1 MQRDIGKY
9 FINCL
14 PPIEKKLHELFF
26 VVVSPVS
33 PVALRLVLNGRDYG
47 RFVKIPADGRG
58 FAQLI
63 PFSGGLSG
71 KKARKTL
78 FAFLFCRRFPFNV
91 DDDKLRFGSG
101 FKFYCPVGKAGSDDE
116 VCFVPFFQAVGFVV
130 GADPFADLVE
140 REKLAAVGMAG
151 KDQVDF
157 RRRLVLIVVRLMV
170 EDDGEFVRIKVFGQF
185 LHCQPAAAA
194 FRFRPVLPADE
205 AKAAG
210 NRFTFVFKDFDVVFF
225 QFVDQFSA
233 AETAVSRSVIAF
245 VVVAESEVNAVGRF
259 KGSQCTGGGD
269 HFFAAGSV
277 VDEIAGDNDQIG
289 ILFLH
294 GSDMFG
300 KAFAVKGRSDVRI
313 GKQDNPQ
320 VADCFF
326 AFYRVGGNPYPVI
339 QIPAGC
345 KRGKAE
351 RCGGIAGIIAF
362 KRPFAKTADEGENK
376 IADKP
381 EKNEMQQT
389 DDRVHQVY
397 QPGNDGKYQYDRG
410 QPDQQPAF
418 GSAAGGDEFGCAGA
432 EVQQSAA
439 GEKNQQNKYYIP
451 HQHVVFSV
459 LLSFF

>member
-1 MQRDIGKY
+1 MLMWYII
-9 FINCL
+9 FVLLI
-14 PPIEKKLHELFF
+14 LF
-26 VVVSPVS
+26 
-33 PVALRLVLNGRDYG
+33 
-47 RFVKIPADGRG
+47 
-58 FAQLI
+58 
-63 PFSGGLSG
+63 
-71 KKARKTL
+71 
-78 FAFLFCRRFPFNV
+78 
-91 DDDKLRFGSG
+91 
-101 FKFYCPVGKAGSDDE
+101 
-116 VCFVPFFQAVGFVV
+116 
-130 GADPFADLVE
+130 
-140 REKLAAVGMAG
+140 
-151 KDQVDF
+151 
-157 RRRLVLIVVRLMV
+157 
-170 EDDGEFVRIKVFGQF
+170 
-185 LHCQPAAAA
+185 
-194 FRFRPVLPADE
+194 
-205 AKAAG
+205 
-210 NRFTFVFKDFDVVFF
+210 
-225 QFVDQFSA
+225 
-233 AETAVSRSVIAF
+233 
-245 VVVAESEVNAVGRF
+245 
-259 KGSQCTGGGD
+259 TGGGLLYLGTRAAKFVPTGSTPKRRLLIGLSAVILIFAVIAWLINLMNAVICLL
-269 HFFAAGSV
+269 HFVFLWLVCDFIFTLVRRFRKRPFKRYYAGYAATALSLAALAAGWYLNHRVWVTAYTIESEKAISDLRIVLFADSHIGTTFDGEGFAKHVRAMQEQNPDLV
-277 VDEIAGDNDQIG
+277 VIAGDNDQIG

-432 EVQQSAA
+432 EVQQPAA

>member
-1 MQRDIGKY
+1 MQRDIRKY

-14 PPIEKKLHELFF
+14 PPIEKKLHELFLI
-26 VVVSPVS
+26 VVSPVS

-194 FRFRPVLPADE
+194 FRF
-205 AKAAG
+205 
-210 NRFTFVFKDFDVVFF
+210 
-225 QFVDQFSA
+225 
-233 AETAVSRSVIAF
+233 
-245 VVVAESEVNAVGRF
+245 
-259 KGSQCTGGGD
+259 
-269 HFFAAGSV
+269 
-277 VDEIAGDNDQIG
+277 
-289 ILFLH
+289 
-294 GSDMFG
+294 
-300 KAFAVKGRSDVRI
+300 
-313 GKQDNPQ
+313 
-320 VADCFF
+320 
-326 AFYRVGGNPYPVI
+326 
-339 QIPAGC
+339 
-345 KRGKAE
+345 
-351 RCGGIAGIIAF
+351 
-362 KRPFAKTADEGENK
+362 
-376 IADKP
+376 
-381 EKNEMQQT
+381 
-389 DDRVHQVY
+389 
-397 QPGNDGKYQYDRG
+397 
-410 QPDQQPAF
+410 
-418 GSAAGGDEFGCAGA
+418 
-432 EVQQSAA
+432 
-439 GEKNQQNKYYIP
+439 
-451 HQHVVFSV
+451 
-459 LLSFF
+459 